1 MNTARRAT
9 TARKTAETRI
19 EVELAL
25 DGRGSSEISTGF
37 AFFDHMLAQLAKH
50 SRWDLRL
57 SCVGDGEVD
66 DHHTIEDCALALGAC
81 IDMAVGE
88 QIYLHKKVFFEL
100 EKAELL
106 VESYKVLD
114 ALVEVLVDHPEIR
127 KIRVEGHTDT
137 QGTDAYNQELSEA
150 RAAAVGAYLVKAGIK
165 QDRIETVGLGESRTL
180 QSGDSED
187 VHATNRRVEVH
198 ILEITEKP

>member
-1 MNTARRAT
+1 VNTARRAT

-88 QIYLHKKVFFEL
+88 RRGIRRFGTAH
-100 EKAELL
+100 AP
-106 VESYKVLD
+106 LD
-114 ALVEVLVDHPEIR
+114 EALARAVVDLSGRPGGFPSLNLTREMIGGVACENLSHALRSLAIGMRATIHVEVLHGENN
-127 KIRVEGHTDT
+127 HHM
-137 QGTDAYNQELSEA
+137 AEA
-150 RAAAVGAYLVKAGIK
+150 AFKALALALREAAATDIHDDIPSTK
-165 QDRIETVGLGESRTL
+165 
-180 QSGDSED
+180 
-187 VHATNRRVEVH
+187 EV
-198 ILEITEKP
+198 L